1 MAKRK
6 KTFEDLSFDDL
17 KGWAGDKIVGRAYG
31 YKKQVADLRRTV
43 DGELLAWVSGSRRY
57 ATRVRHDGDKLES
70 SCTCPYWSVC
80 KHAVAVVLAYLEA
93 VKAKTAIETAAA
105 DDPRIG
111 LLESNA
117 AADDEEDSRAPC
129 FDDDFEDE
137 DDDEDDYEY
146 DYEGE
151 PMTVA
156 GKQKKAKKIRDI
168 LSGMSKDEL
177 VNFAASLAE
186 GDKKVSRAVK
196 EHKELAGGKI
206 NKIIK
211 ELRADIEDL
220 TSQPAWKDNWRG
232 RGEIPDYSGV
242 LKRLNM
248 LLKSGHADALMDI
261 GEGLLE
267 LGMRQIEQSD
277 DEGETAAQIGEC
289 LEVVFKAVPSSSL
302 APPEQILWMI
312 DAYLADGYGILDG
325 VENPFPARRY
335 SKADWSAVTDEMRSR
350 LNSLPVEVTEDS
362 NLRYKRKH
370 LMDWTITA
378 LEKSGR
384 TGELIAILEHEAPII
399 FCYGRLVDALIQA
412 RRIDEAR
419 RWAYEGYA
427 KTRKPYA
434 GIAADLVDKLRELA
448 VREKQPLLA
457 AAFRGHEFFEGPS
470 LAAYKNLEKTS
481 SSAKVWQAVRHC
493 ALAFLETGRRPD
505 GAPVVK
511 PTGKKG
517 GVDDTTEPQPWPLP
531 STGLLFSETIS
542 RRGFPDTD
550 TLIDIALYEKRNGD
564 AIGLYESVSRRTVF
578 FDPIAPRLADKVQ
591 QTHPDAAL
599 KIWRSVAEFHIAQ
612 TKPKA
617 YVEAAGYLRKMKKVH
632 EELGDLAP
640 WNAYIAQLRVQHNPK
655 PPPMEV
661 LASLEG
667 KRILDM

>member
-1 MAKRK
+1 MAKQK
-6 KTFEDLSFDDL
+6 KLYEDLSFDDL
-17 KGWAGDKIVGRAYG
+17 KDWAGDKIVGRAYG
-31 YKKQVADLRRTV
+31 YKKQVADLRRTA
-43 DGELLAWVSGSRRY
+43 DGGLLAWVSGSRRY
-57 ATRVRHDGDKLES
+57 ATKVWIKGVRLES
-70 SCTCPYWSVC
+70 ACTCPYWATC
-80 KHAVAVVLAYLEA
+80 KHAVAVVLAYLDA
-93 VKAKTAIETAAA
+93 VRAKTVIPEATVA
-105 DDPRIG
+105 DPRLQPSI
-111 LLESNA
+111 SPA
-117 AADDEEDSRAPC
+117 PAD
-129 FDDDFEDE
+129 
-137 DDDEDDYEY
+137 DDDEDEASYFD
-146 DYEGE
+146 DDDDDASDE
-151 PMTVA
+151 PRRFASTSGKRKKSETVHE
-156 GKQKKAKKIRDI
+156 I
-168 LSGMSKDEL
+168 LTNMSRDEL

-186 GDKKVSRAVK
+186 EDRNIARTIM

-211 ELRADIEDL
+211 ELRSDIEDL

-248 LLKSGHADALMDI
+248 LLKSGHADALVDI
-261 GEGLLE
+261 GEDLLE
-267 LGMRQIEQSD
+267 LGMRQVEQSD

-289 LEVVFKAVPSSSL
+289 LEVVFKAIPSSAL
-302 APPEQILWMI
+302 EPPEQILWMI
-312 DAYLADGYGILDG
+312 DAFLADGYGILDG

-335 SKADWSAVTDEMRSR
+335 SKADWSAVADEMRER
-350 LNSLPVEVTEDS
+350 LDSLTVEEKEDYGK
-362 NLRYKRKH
+362 RYHRERI
-370 LMDWTITA
+370 MGWAITA

-384 TGELIAILEHEAPII
+384 TADIIPILEREAPITS
-399 FCYGRLVDALIQA
+399 CYSKLVDALVHA

-427 KTRKPYA
+427 KTRKTYA
-434 GIAADLVDKLRELA
+434 GIAAGLVDKLRELA

-470 LAAYKNLEKTS
+470 LAAYKNLEKAS

-517 GVDDTTEPQPWPLP
+517 DVYDTREANPWPLP
-531 STGLLFSETIS
+531 PTGLLLSETMS

-564 AIGLYESVSRRTVF
+564 AIGLYDSVSRRNVF
-578 FDPIAPRLADKVQ
+578 FDPIAPRLAEKVQ

-640 WNAYIAQLRVQHNPK
+640 WHAYIAQLRVQHK
-655 PPPMEV
+655 AKRRLMEV